1 MIVDCHGTDL
11 SVPRNDDSELC
22 AWWIAAPHKGARN
35 DDGGRGLKMAG
46 VAGRIGPLLDKLG
59 QLGVRAVG

>member
-35 DDGGRGLKMAG
+35 DGDGKIKNGGGCRSD
-46 VAGRIGPLLDKLG
+46 RTTS
-59 QLGVRAVG
+59 